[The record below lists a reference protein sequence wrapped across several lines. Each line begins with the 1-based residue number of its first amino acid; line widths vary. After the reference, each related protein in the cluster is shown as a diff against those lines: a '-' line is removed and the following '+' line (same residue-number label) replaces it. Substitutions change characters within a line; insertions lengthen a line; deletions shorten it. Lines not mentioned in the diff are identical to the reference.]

1 MKAGLKDIQER
12 IRTRRRSAWFAFAV
26 AGVVALVALIWVV
39 SVLNPL
45 PPRTVT
51 MTTGGKGGAYHE
63 LGMRYREILL
73 RSGVDLRLLESAGGI
88 ENFRWL
94 SDPRSGVSVGFVQG
108 GATGDS
114 DRTDLVSLGTVAYE
128 PLWFFYRG
136 RNPGRKLEGLRG
148 KRLSIGPEGS
158 GTRDL
163 ALTLLAANGID
174 RGVVRLLPLA
184 GRDAGEQLLSGR
196 IDAALM
202 VAGWESPVVRR
213 LLSSKDVELAS
224 FPRADAYTAL
234 YPFLN
239 KVTIPAGVGDLAKD
253 RPPADAV
260 LLAPKTSLVV
270 RKDLHPAIQYLL
282 LDAATQIHSGAGIF
296 QKAGQFPAAEP
307 GDLPLSDTARQFHK
321 TGRPLLQRY
330 LPFWAAVFLW
340 GLILLLIPVVGAFY
354 PLFRIAPALYGWGM
368 RRRIFRLYG
377 ELKFLESDLERNDS
391 TEDTGDLAE
400 QLERLEGRANHL
412 QVPLAYSNLL
422 YNLRRDIQLVR
433 ESLAVR
439 RPSQA
444 R

>member
-1 MKAGLKDIQER
+1 MDIR
-12 IRTRRRSAWFAFAV
+12 ARSRAARVAFAA
-26 AGVVALVALIWVV
+26 AGAVALVAIVWGILLLRPV
-39 SVLNPL
+39 

-51 MTTGGKGGAYHE
+51 MTTGSEGGAYHE
-63 LGMRYREILL
+63 LGKRYREILA
-73 RSGVDLRLLESAGGI
+73 RSGVKLRLLPSAGGI
-88 ENFRWL
+88 ENLRRL
-94 SDPRSGVSVGFVQG
+94 SDPRSGVSVGFAQG

-136 RNPGRKLEGLRG
+136 RNPGKKLERLHG

-163 ALTLLAANGID
+163 AVKLLVANGID
-174 RGVVRLLPLA
+174 RGVVQLLPLTA
-184 GRDAGEQLLSGR
+184 HDAGEQLLSGR
-196 IDAALM
+196 IEAALM

-213 LLSSKDVELAS
+213 LLASKGVELAS

-239 KVTIPAGVGDLAKD
+239 KVTVPAGVGDLARD

-282 LDAATQIHSGAGIF
+282 LDAATEIHSGAGIF

-307 GDLPLSDTARQFHK
+307 GDLPLSDAAQQFHK
-321 TGRPLLQRY
+321 TGRPFLQRY
-330 LPFWAAVFLW
+330 LPFWIAVFLW
-340 GLILLLIPVVGAFY
+340 GLMLLLIPVIGAIY
-354 PLFRIAPALYGWGM
+354 PIFRIAPALYGWGM
-368 RRRIFRLYG
+368 RRRIFRVYG
-377 ELKFLESDLERNDS
+377 ELKFLEGDLDRRDS
-391 TEDTGDLAE
+391 GEEAGDLAE
-400 QLERLEGRANHL
+400 QLERLEDRANNL
-412 QVPLAYSNLL
+412 QVPLAYASLL

-433 ESLAVR
+433 ERLAGR
-439 RPSQA
+439 RSAQA